1 MSRAESVH
9 PRLRG
14 ELKKLRLRAAATN
27 GSSPLTRG
35 TRRDEYPVLGHLRFI
50 PAYAGNSLLG
60 FYRRSGRTVH
70 PRLRGELDSL
80 RCVLFSF
87 SRFIPAYAGNSCT
100 ETIQPG
106 KGPVHP
112 RLRGEL
118 YTQFKRVS
126 RKNGSSPLTRG
137 THSKKLVYGRHSRF
151 IPAYAGNSLI
161 YNEWFRDEKVHPRLR
176 GELFSDHN

>member
-70 PRLRGELDSL
+70 PRLRGELCLIFTGRRLLIGSSPL
-80 RCVLFSF
+80 TRGTRLANTRS
-87 SRFIPAYAGNSCT
+87 ANELA
-100 ETIQPG
+100 
-106 KGPVHP
+106 VHP

-118 YTQFKRVS
+118 P
-126 RKNGSSPLTRG
+126 RKLP
-137 THSKKLVYGRHSRF
+137 
-151 IPAYAGNSLI
+151 
-161 YNEWFRDEKVHPRLR
+161 
-176 GELFSDHN
+176 SDIM

>member
-70 PRLRGELDSL
+70 PRLRGELL
-80 RCVLFSF
+80 LTRCPLERTTGSSPLTRGTRVGIHFSDG
-87 SRFIPAYAGNSCT
+87 I
-100 ETIQPG
+100 
-106 KGPVHP
+106 
-112 RLRGEL
+112 
-118 YTQFKRVS
+118 
-126 RKNGSSPLTRG
+126 NGSSPLTRG
-137 THSKKLVYGRHSRF
+137 THELAYPNNQPSRF
-151 IPAYAGNSLI
+151 IPAYAGNSL
-161 YNEWFRDEKVHPRLR
+161 FRMNRSSLRTVHPRLR
-176 GELFSDHN
+176 GELT

>member
-70 PRLRGELDSL
+70 PRLRGELTVPRDTKRFSGGSSPLTRGTQL
-80 RCVLFSF
+80 RNLSGIQILAVHPRLRGELFCSERGWKACF
-87 SRFIPAYAGNSCT
+87 GSSPLTRGTPMIGESTSAKNRFIPAYAGNSRYMACGEYGST
-100 ETIQPG
+100 
-106 KGPVHP
+106 VHP

-118 YTQFKRVS
+118 T
-126 RKNGSSPLTRG
+126 
-137 THSKKLVYGRHSRF
+137 
-151 IPAYAGNSLI
+151 
-161 YNEWFRDEKVHPRLR
+161 
-176 GELFSDHN
+176 